1 VGPSMDDRPS
11 GPTFFGPLLVARDFG
26 LTVSFYRTVLGLPVE
41 GSAPYA
47 KCVSKNSTF
56 SIVEAAWWAR
66 VNASDRPAPGEAA
79 VSNIVLAV
87 QVGDLDETFERLA
100 VTGTRFLSPPAA
112 REPMGVRNAF
122 LRDPDGRIV
131 MLTGPL
137 LT

>member
-1 VGPSMDDRPS
+1 MEEPHPE
-11 GPTFFGPLLVARDFG
+11 PTFFGPLLVARDFE
-26 LTVSFYRTVLGLPVE
+26 LTVSFYRTVLGLPVT

-47 KCVSKNSTF
+47 KCVSKSSTF
-56 SIVEAAWWAR
+56 SIVEAGWWAR
-66 VNASDRPAPGEAA
+66 VNASDRPPQSEAPL
-79 VSNIVLAV
+79 SNTVLAV
-87 QVGDLDETFERLA
+87 QVADLDETFERLS
-100 VTGTRFLSPPAA
+100 VTGTRFLSPPAP

>member
-1 VGPSMDDRPS
+1 MDDAPAE
-11 GPTFFGPLLVARDFG
+11 PTFFGPLLVARDFA
-26 LTVSFYRTVLGLPVE
+26 LTLSFYRTVLGLPVE

-47 KCVSKNSTF
+47 KCVSKGSTF
-56 SIVEAAWWAR
+56 SIVEAGWWAR
-66 VNASDRPAPGEAA
+66 VNASDRAVPSEAPL
-79 VSNIVLAV
+79 SNTVLAV
-87 QVGDLDETFERLA
+87 QVADVDEVFERLT
-100 VTGTRFLSPPAA
+100 VTGTKFLTPPTA